1 MDAVLRL
8 LNGLLMLAAP
18 LALGA
23 ILARRLRAPW
33 SLYAA
38 GAAGFLGSQV
48 LHIPFNLALLN
59 PAIERV
65 GLVPGSGFPGELLGP
80 ALLGL
85 SAGLFEEPARYLV
98 YRLVGRQG
106 RSWAGGLMLG
116 AGHGGL
122 EAILLGLLVL
132 YGFFQAVAY
141 QGAELSALVPAEQVA
156 TAEANLVAY
165 WSTPAPTALL
175 GALERILAITIQ
187 LGLSVLVLQSIRKRS
202 ALWLV
207 LAVGWH
213 ALVDGAALVALAA
226 WGAWATEGLIALFAL
241 ASLGTVFLLRD
252 RGEATPEQRAG
263 RTAAADPLAIPTAAD
278 RPPQA
283 WTERPERLEDSRY
296 LEE

>member
-38 GAAGFLGSQV
+38 GAAGFMGSQV
-48 LHIPFNLALLN
+48 LHIPFNLAVLS
-59 PAIERV
+59 PALQRA
-65 GLVPGSGFPGELLGP
+65 GLVPGSGFPAEMLGP

-85 SAGLFEEPARYLV
+85 SAGLFEETARYLV
-98 YRLVGRQG
+98 YRWVGRQG

-141 QGAELSALVPAEQVA
+141 QGADLSALVPAEQA
-156 TAEANLVAY
+156 AAAEANLNAY
-165 WSTPAPTALL
+165 WSAPAPAALL
-175 GALERILAITIQ
+175 GAVERLLAICIQ
-187 LGLSVLVLQSIRKRS
+187 LGLSILVLQSIRRQN

-207 LAVGWH
+207 LAIGWH
-213 ALVDGAALVALAA
+213 ALVDAAALLALGA
-226 WGAWATEGLIALFAL
+226 WGAWATEGVVALFAV
-241 ASLGTVFLLRD
+241 ASLGAAFRLRD
-252 RGEATPEQRAG
+252 RGEAPAEAGVG
-263 RTAAADPLAIPTAAD
+263 RTAATDPPPRPSAAT
-278 RPPQA
+278 PPL
-283 WTERPERLEDSRY
+283 TERPERLEDSRY
-296 LEE
+296 LDG

>member
-38 GAAGFLGSQV
+38 GAAGFLGSQL

-59 PAIERV
+59 PAIERA
-65 GLVPGSGFPGELLGP
+65 GLVPGSGFPREVLGP

-85 SAGLFEEPARYLV
+85 SAGLFEEPARYLI
-98 YRLVGRQG
+98 YRLVGRQS

-122 EAILLGLLVL
+122 EAILLGVLVL

-141 QGAELSALVPAEQVA
+141 QGAELSALLPAEQVA
-156 TAEANLVAY
+156 TAQANLNAY
-165 WSTPAPTALL
+165 WSAPAPTALL
-175 GALERILAITIQ
+175 GAVERILAICIQ
-187 LGLSVLVLQSIRKRS
+187 LGLSILVLQSIRKRN

-226 WGAWATEGLIALFAL
+226 WGAWATEGVIALFAL
-241 ASLGTVFLLRD
+241 VSLGAVFGLRD
-252 RGEATPEQRAG
+252 RGEPTAEERPGAATP
-263 RTAAADPLAIPTAAD
+263 TDPPGIPTAVD
-278 RPPQA
+278 PPRPA
-283 WTERPERLEDSRY
+283 WTEDPDRLDDSRY

>member
-38 GAAGFLGSQV
+38 GAAGFLGSQL

-59 PAIERV
+59 PAIERA
-65 GLVPGSGFPGELLGP
+65 GLVPGSGFPREVLGP

-85 SAGLFEEPARYLV
+85 SAGLFEEPARYLI
-98 YRLVGRQG
+98 YRLVGRQS

-122 EAILLGLLVL
+122 QAILLGVLVL

-141 QGAELSALVPAEQVA
+141 QGAELSALLPAEQVA
-156 TAEANLVAY
+156 TAQANLNAY
-165 WSTPAPTALL
+165 WSAPAPTALL
-175 GALERILAITIQ
+175 GAVERILAICIQ
-187 LGLSVLVLQSIRKRS
+187 LGLSILVLQSIRKRN

-226 WGAWATEGLIALFAL
+226 WGAWATEGVIALFAL
-241 ASLGTVFLLRD
+241 ASLGAVFGLRD
-252 RGEATPEQRAG
+252 RGEPTAEERPGAATP
-263 RTAAADPLAIPTAAD
+263 TDPPGIPTAVD
-278 RPPQA
+278 PPRPA
-283 WTERPERLEDSRY
+283 WTEDPDRLDDSRY

>member
-65 GLVPGSGFPGELLGP
+65 GLVPGSGFPGEVLGP

-98 YRLVGRQG
+98 YRWVGRQG

-141 QGAELSALVPAEQVA
+141 QGAELSALLPAEQIA
-156 TAEANLVAY
+156 AAQANLSAY
-165 WSTPAPTALL
+165 WSAPAPIALL
-175 GALERILAITIQ
+175 GAVERILAITIQ
-187 LGLSVLVLQSIRKRS
+187 LGLSILVLQSIRRRN
-202 ALWLV
+202 ALWLF

-213 ALVDGAALVALAA
+213 ALVDAAALLALAA
-226 WGAWATEGLIALFAL
+226 WGAWATEGVIALFAV

-252 RGEATPEQRAG
+252 RGEATAQEPTG

-278 RPPQA
+278 RPAQA

-296 LEE
+296 MEE

>member
-48 LHIPFNLALLN
+48 LHIPFNLAVLN
-59 PAIERV
+59 PAIQRA
-65 GLVPGSGFPGELLGP
+65 GLVPSSGFPRELMGP

-98 YRLVGRQG
+98 YRWVGRQG
-106 RSWAGGLMLG
+106 RSWVGGLMLG

-141 QGAELSALVPAEQVA
+141 QGAELSALLPAEQVA
-156 TAEANLVAY
+156 AAQANLNAY
-165 WSTPAPTALL
+165 WSAPAPVALL
-175 GALERILAITIQ
+175 GVVERLLAICIQ
-187 LGLSVLVLQSIRKRS
+187 LGLSVLVLQSIRRRN

-207 LAVGWH
+207 LAIGWH
-213 ALVDGAALVALAA
+213 ALVDGAALVALAT

-241 ASLGTVFLLRD
+241 ASLGVIFRLRD
-252 RGEATPEQRAG
+252 RGEAARDEGAG
-263 RTAAADPLAIPTAAD
+263 RKAATDPQAMPAASGPA
-278 RPPQA
+278 RPA
-283 WTERPERLEDSRY
+283 WTERPERLEDSR
-296 LEE
+296 

>member
-33 SLYAA
+33 SLYGA

-48 LHIPFNLALLN
+48 LHIPFNLAVLN
-59 PAIERV
+59 PAIQRA
-65 GLVPGSGFPGELLGP
+65 GLVPGAGFPGEVLGP

-98 YRLVGRQG
+98 YRWVGRQG

-141 QGAELSALVPAEQVA
+141 QGAELSALLPAEQA
-156 TAEANLVAY
+156 AAAQANLNAY
-165 WSTPAPTALL
+165 WSAPAPAALL
-175 GALERILAITIQ
+175 GAVERLLAICIQ
-187 LGLSVLVLQSIRKRS
+187 LGLSILVLQSIRKRN

-226 WGAWATEGLIALFAL
+226 WGTWATEGVIALFAL
-241 ASLGTVFLLRD
+241 ASLGAVFGLRD
-252 RGEATPEQRAG
+252 RGEATAQEPTG
-263 RTAAADPLAIPTAAD
+263 RTAATDPPAIPTAAD